1 MLIMEKLMRTLMIAL
16 LTVLPIS
23 ANAGAMIGD
32 VNGDGKVSIADV
44 AALIDYLLRSAEN
57 EDMYV
62 YGDVNNDNV
71 VNIGDVS
78 SLIDILLAGQ
88 GDEPQA
94 QVITETITANGV
106 TFTMVLVECGT
117 FTMGATAEQL
127 DEALLNEYP
136 AHEVTLTNNYYI
148 CQTEV
153 TRELWNA
160 VLGNESSETPGNSQ
174 NPVVNVSLFDCAT
187 FVDKLSA
194 ITGRIFRM
202 PTEAEWEFAARG
214 GKLAAGNR
222 YSGAMNADDVAWYCE
237 NSGGLIH
244 PVAHKRPNELGIYD
258 MSGNVA
264 EWCLDWYVHYD
275 SEPQVN
281 PIGPESG
288 QTSVY
293 RGGGCN
299 SASTMCRV
307 SARDGLDPYA
317 RANDLGFRVVMNCQ

>member
-1 MLIMEKLMRTLMIAL
+1 MIAL

-127 DEALLNEYP
+127 DEALL
-136 AHEVTLTNNYYI
+136 TNNYYI

-214 GKLAAGNR
+214 GKLAAGNQ
-222 YSGAMNADDVAWYCE
+222 

>member
-23 ANAGAMIGD
+23 ANAGAVIGD

-148 CQTEV
+148 CQTHKHFLYIVKHEKV
-153 TRELWNA
+153 IFDACGYSRN
-160 VLGNESSETPGNSQ
+160 GRSSA
-174 NPVVNVSLFDCAT
+174 C
-187 FVDKLSA
+187 
-194 ITGRIFRM
+194 GR
-202 PTEAEWEFAARG
+202 P
-214 GKLAAGNR
+214 
-222 YSGAMNADDVAWYCE
+222 
-237 NSGGLIH
+237 
-244 PVAHKRPNELGIYD
+244 
-258 MSGNVA
+258 
-264 EWCLDWYVHYD
+264 
-275 SEPQVN
+275 
-281 PIGPESG
+281 
-288 QTSVY
+288 
-293 RGGGCN
+293 
-299 SASTMCRV
+299 
-307 SARDGLDPYA
+307 DGRFPALY
-317 RANDLGFRVVMNCQ
+317 

>member
-1 MLIMEKLMRTLMIAL
+1 MIAL
-16 LTVLPIS
+16 MAILPLQAS
-23 ANAGAMIGD
+23 AGHLLGD

-62 YGDVNNDNV
+62 NGDVNNDNA

-78 SLIDILLAGQ
+78 CLIDILLAGQ
-88 GDEPQA
+88 GEEPQP
-94 QVITETITANGV
+94 QVVTETITANGI

-117 FTMGATAEQL
+117 FTMGATPEQL
-127 DEALLNEYP
+127 ELALPNEYP

-160 VLGNESSETPGNSQ
+160 ILGYDTSETSGNMQ

-194 ITGRIFRM
+194 VTGRIFRM
-202 PTEAEWEFAARG
+202 PTEAEWEYAARG
-214 GKLAAGNR
+214 GNLATGNL
-222 YSGAMNADDVAWYCE
+222 YSGEMNADDVAWYQE
-237 NSGGLIH
+237 NSGGIIH
-244 PVAHKRPNELGIYD
+244 QVAQKLPNELGLYD
-258 MSGNVA
+258 MSGNAA
-264 EWCLDWYVHYD
+264 EWCLDWFVNYG
-275 SEPQVN
+275 SEAQVN

-293 RGGGCN
+293 RGGSCN
-299 SASTMCRV
+299 SVSAMCRV
-307 SARDGLDPYA
+307 SARDGLDPYT
-317 RANDLGFRVVMNCQ
+317 RANDLGFRVVMNCR